1 MTPFEA
7 LAQIADGTVPNP
19 QSFAAKTIAQL
30 DRPDTGVSYVVT
42 LPGLPD
48 WEADRWLDDALK
60 LGFGAEGYTATR
72 LT

>member
-19 QSFAAKTIAQL
+19 QAFAAKTIAQL
-30 DRPDTGVSYVVT
+30 ERDAGLSFVVT
-42 LPGLPD
+42 VDGLPD
-48 WEADRWLDDALK
+48 VEIEPWLHDALRRV
-60 LGFGAEGYTATR
+60 FGSDGYTATR